1 LKVHASDLAPEH
13 NYDYRPD
20 STPSELRRGGHTYYL
35 PRGWY
40 RHALR
45 VLHKYE
51 KDSKWLGQSNTQGE
65 WPVAYHGTKSWAVP
79 GIVQQGLMTNAVTDA
94 VKLDAKRPE
103 AIQQMGEEADR
114 PGLYVA
120 THCDGGADIYTEPFT
135 VTTSPKKTESFRIV
149 FQCRVKPEKFTVHK
163 SPVNEGNAW
172 RYVDASSIRPYGILL
187 KKEA

>member
-1 LKVHASDLAPEH
+1 LKLHASDLAPEH
-13 NYDYRPD
+13 NFDYRPD
-20 STPSELRRGGHTYYL
+20 YTPSELQRGGHTYHL

-51 KDSKWLGQSNTQGE
+51 NDSKWLGQSNTKGE
-65 WPVAYHGTKSWAVP
+65 WAVAYHGTKSWAVSS
-79 GIVQQGLMTNAVTDA
+79 IVQQGLMTGA
-94 VKLDAKRPE
+94 VKVDAMRSE
-103 AIQQMGEEADR
+103 AIQQMGEEANH

-120 THCDGGADIYTEPFT
+120 THCDGGAVIYTEPFT
-135 VTTSPKKTESFRIV
+135 VTPFPDKTESFRIV

-163 SPVNEGNAW
+163 SPVIEGNAW

-187 KKEA
+187 KKEG